1 MAVFSSLRQAA
12 ALDFGLQ
19 WGLFAIAAALRTERF
34 YDASGS
40 ATYILL
46 AVMAYRRRAGRAC
59 NTPDKARASKRVQER
74 QRALVIM
81 VCMWAA
87 RLGFFLLRRIQ
98 EDGGIDRRFDGVRD
112 QPRKFF
118 VFWTLQAV
126 WIFVCSLPVLLVQ
139 QIPDAPVARHHADV
153 VGRALFAL
161 GWALE
166 VVSDAQKRAFRADP
180 ANRGRFIAHGLWS
193 VSRHPNYLG
202 EITLW
207 WGIFVAALPA
217 LRRRAAFVCA
227 GVASPL
233 FITWLLTRVSGVPL
247 LEAAAKK
254 KWGDDLAYQA
264 YVAQTAVLLPG
275 VW

>member
-19 WGLFAIAAALRTERF
+19 WGLFAVAAALRTERF

-46 AVMAYRRRAGRAC
+46 AVMAYRRRARH
-59 NTPDKARASKRVQER
+59 TREKARASARVQER
-74 QRALVIM
+74 QRALVIK
-81 VCMWAA
+81 VCAWAS
-87 RLGFFLLRRIQ
+87 RLGYFLLRRIQ
-98 EDGGIDRRFDGVRD
+98 EDGGIDRRFNGVRD
-112 QPRKFF
+112 RPQKFF

-126 WIFVCSLPVLLVQ
+126 WIFVCSLPVLLAQ
-139 QIPDAPVARHHADV
+139 QIPDAPAARQTADV
-153 VGRALFAL
+153 AGRALFAL
-161 GWALE
+161 GWGLE
-166 VVSDAQKRAFRADP
+166 IVADAQKRAFRADP
-180 ANRGRFIAHGLWS
+180 ANQGKFITEGLWS
-193 VSRHPNYLG
+193 ISRHPNYLG

-207 WGIFVAALPA
+207 WGIFFAALPA

-227 GVASPL
+227 GAASPL

-247 LEAAAKK
+247 LEAAATKR
-254 KWGDDLAYQA
+254 WGGDPTYQA
-264 YVAQTAVLLPG
+264 HIARTAVLFPG